1 MNLFLPCMDEL
12 ARLKKEYELE
22 VLRHEHL
29 SIRVQLMLQR
39 HRRRRMNRQ
48 RRRVWIRPW
57 VRRREEFGIYD
68 QLLVELRRE
77 DTASFVNFLRMP
89 PGMFD
94 ELLERVGPRIYKQ
107 RTAYRAPLEPRWK
120 LALTLRHLA
129 SGSQSVDMQ
138 YAWRVP
144 QNTICLAVK
153 EVCQAIVEVYK
164 DELMTCPTTPD
175 GWRKIA
181 GDFYS
186 KWNCPHCLG
195 ALDGKSIAMKCPFR
209 SGSLYYNYKGFF
221 SGNVFERNSET
232 KGTFWYG

>member
-1 MNLFLPCMDEL
+1 MDDL

-29 SIRVQLMLQR
+29 CIRVQLMLKR

-57 VRRREEFGIYD
+57 VRRTEEFGIYD

-77 DTASFVNFLRMP
+77 DTASFVNILRMP
-89 PGMFD
+89 LGCSTNSWNV
-94 ELLERVGPRIYKQ
+94 LGLGYLSRGQ
-107 RTAYRAPLEPRWK
+107 RTSYRASLK

-129 SGSQSVDMQ
+129 SCSKSVDMQ
-138 YAWRVP
+138 YAWMVP

-153 EVCQAIVEVYK
+153 EVCPAIVEEYK

-175 GWRKIA
+175 GYDYRK
-181 GDFYS
+181 
-186 KWNCPHCLG
+186 NC
-195 ALDGKSIAMKCPFR
+195 
-209 SGSLYYNYKGFF
+209 
-221 SGNVFERNSET
+221 
-232 KGTFWYG
+232 W